1 MKRLVYDPKKC
12 EIVWKNWIPE
22 ITLNYGDSCVKKS
35 KYVEDKVRIN
45 NNEVSTGTSR
55 TALYTMPGG
64 VDNGVRYSP
73 LYESSG
79 LDITEIEANKRL
91 IENAKAEVEGMIK
104 LSKKISSISSVHI
117 IPEGSY
123 TRFFIC
129 STKTQSII

>member
-1 MKRLVYDPKKC
+1 MKRLILNSKGEYVFED
-12 EIVWKNWIPE
+12 WIPMSVE
-22 ITLNYGDSCVKKS
+22 DFGPTCVKIG

-79 LDITEIEANKRL
+79 LDITEIEANK
-91 IENAKAEVEGMIK
+91 NALKNALDKVSDMVKDEFEKISTETANK
-104 LSKKISSISSVHI
+104 LSMSQKSSQTNDSS
-117 IPEGSY
+117 SN
-123 TRFFIC
+123 
-129 STKTQSII
+129 SSQS